1 MTAGLFRTLTRLSL
15 CSRRRFRRVP
25 SSSKPSPG
33 CPCAGDDGFEDCR
46 ALQNPHESAP
56 AQETTVS
63 KMMSSA
69 KPSPEGGL
77 LGFRRAPVV
86 SLKHDCWHT
95 TERRRFRPNHQLPG
109 LGRPRDDGFIQTI
122 NSRAWGRP
130 ETKPSTP
137 GPGAARRRRFHP
149 NHGPGAA
156 RRRRFHPN
164 HQLRGLGRPRDD
176 GFIQTINSRVWGGP
190 ETTVSSKPST
200 PGPGAARRRRFHP
213 NHQLP
218 DLGRPGDDGFIQTI
232 NSRAWGRPETTVSS
246 KPSTPGPGAFGRRLR
261 ARGME
266 PSSFYLLTLAK
277 TEGDGLDGT
286 ITSFPCPRFASLF
299 LTMIF

>member
-69 KPSPEGGL
+69 KPSPEGWLAGVSESPCCLSKARL
-77 LGFRRAPVV
+77 LAHHGETTV
-86 SLKHDCWHT
+86 SSQT
-95 TERRRFRPNHQLPG
+95 INSGPGAAERRWFHPNHQLPG
-109 LGRPRDDGFIQTI
+109 LGRPGDDGFIQTI
-122 NSRAWGRP
+122 NSRA
-130 ETKPSTP
+130 
-137 GPGAARRRRFHP
+137 
-149 NHGPGAA
+149 
-156 RRRRFHPN
+156 
-164 HQLRGLGRPRDD
+164 
-176 GFIQTINSRVWGGP
+176 WGGP

-232 NSRAWGRPETTVSS
+232 NSRAWGGPETTVSS
-246 KPSTPGPGAFGRRLR
+246 KPSTPGPGAFGDDGFIQTINSR
-261 ARGME
+261 AWGVWETIGHEAWIPHIFILSLWPRQKVMVWME
-266 PSSFYLLTLAK
+266 PSPPSLAA
-277 TEGDGLDGT
+277 DL
-286 ITSFPCPRFASLF
+286 RLF
-299 LTMIF
+299 FQR